1 MFDILNVPQLGNLEI
16 VEIYDYH
23 NTPILF
29 SCQNSAAQLYM
40 VFFADYFP
48 EYEMWLYAEVSPT
61 RFKRIRSGE
70 INLYD
75 TFREP
80 EMERLLKAMFSHE
93 TPAEF
98 IDSQYIHPNQLDN
111 DVFLPVSKCL
121 NIKNI
126 RFPTKTNADE
136 VVTLS
141 RDEIPELVD
150 SLKVIEEEQE
160 TPFEVTGHL
169 IGLSLT
175 TKRFEIETDDEPIK
189 GYIQKDAN
197 HKIKN
202 ATLSRRYKAL
212 IKEVVKR
219 NETTN
224 EIVKTEHILLN
235 LEEV

>member
-1 MFDILNVPQLGNLEI
+1 MFDILNVPELGNLEI
-16 VEIYDYH
+16 VEIYDYY
-23 NTPILF
+23 NMPILF

-48 EYEMWLYAEVSPT
+48 EYEMWLYAEVSPM

-111 DVFLPVSKCL
+111 DVFPPVSKCL
-121 NIKNI
+121 NIQK
-126 RFPTKTNADE
+126 
-136 VVTLS
+136 
-141 RDEIPELVD
+141 DEIPELVD
-150 SLKVIEEEQE
+150 ALKVIEEEQE
-160 TPFEVTGHL
+160 KSFEVEGRL

-175 TKRFEIETDDEPIK
+175 TKKFEIETETNDKPIK

-197 HKIKN
+197 SNIRN
-202 ATLSRRYKAL
+202 ATISRQYKATM
-212 IKEVVKR
+212 KEVIKR
-219 NETTN
+219 NEMTD
-224 EIVKTEHILLN
+224 EVVKTEHILLN
-235 LEEV
+235 LEGV